1 MARQKLLNLP
11 DMVFNS
17 IAFFIFL
24 PLVLLG
30 FYALPHRLRWLWLL
44 LGGFVFY
51 GWWKWEYLSLLL
63 LSGISDFMIAQK
75 IFSLSDSQKRKRWL
89 WLSICVNLGILVLF
103 KYVGAFAMMHP
114 KMGHYIG
121 VFPKIGGV
129 IKFLSLALPVGISFY
144 TFQTMS
150 YTIDVYRQKVIP
162 EKHLGRFLLFV
173 SYFPQLV
180 AGPIERYSQLDPQLK
195 QKVKLLYE
203 NFQIG
208 FRFILYGLFIKMC
221 IADNLGSWVDTI
233 YNNPTRWHPAVNW
246 FGMFAFSFQIYAD
259 FHGYTTIAKGV
270 AKLFGVN
277 LMDNFNKPYAALSV
291 NEFWKRWHIS
301 LTSWFRDYLYI
312 PLGGNKTGNGHWVFN
327 ILLVFLISGLWHG
340 ANYTFIIWGTIHG
353 IIYLVE
359 NKFSKGKRYIPRL
372 KPLGWAFTFLIV
384 TIAWVFFRAE
394 NLEIAQKMLSNAF
407 YLGNGA
413 DWLTLPWHLVALIP
427 FFIVFDHL
435 VIKQNFHATI
445 DSWSWQKRWFVY
457 SVMLFAL
464 INLSG
469 AQAHPFIYFRF

>member
-1 MARQKLLNLP
+1 
-11 DMVFNS
+11 MVFNS

-24 PLVLLG
+24 PLAVLG
-30 FYALPHRLRWLWLL
+30 FYTLPHRLRWAWLL
-44 LGGFVFY
+44 LSGFVFY

-63 LSGISDFMIAQK
+63 ASGISDFLIAQH
-75 IFSLSDSQKRKRWL
+75 IFKTANKKTKKKWL
-89 WLSICVNLGILVLF
+89 WLSIFINVGILVAF
-103 KYVGAFAMMHP
+103 KYLGAFAMMHP
-114 KMGHYIG
+114 KMGHYIS

-150 YTIDVYRQKVIP
+150 YTIDVYRNKVIP
-162 EKHLGRFLLFV
+162 EKHLGKFLLFV

-180 AGPIERYSQLDPQLK
+180 AGPIERYTHLDPQLK
-195 QKVKLLYE
+195 QKVKLLYK

-233 YNNPTRWHPAVNW
+233 YINPGRWHGAVNW
-246 FGMFAFSFQIYAD
+246 FGMIAFSFQIYAD

-340 ANYTFIIWGTIHG
+340 ANYTFIIWGAIHG

-359 NKFSKGKRYIPRL
+359 NKFSKGKRYNPSI
-372 KPLGWAFTFLIV
+372 KIAGWAFTFFIV
-384 TIAWVFFRAE
+384 TLAWVFFRAE
-394 NLEIAQKMLSNAF
+394 NLQIAEAMLSNAF
-407 YLGNGA
+407 FLGKGA
-413 DWLTLPWHLVALIP
+413 DWLTVPWHTAFLIP
-427 FFIVFDHL
+427 VFIIFDHL
-435 VIKQNFHATI
+435 IVKQNVQETLK
-445 DSWSWQKRWFVY
+445 SWTWPQRWLAYGFMV
-457 SVMLFAL
+457 FAL

>member
-1 MARQKLLNLP
+1 
-11 DMVFNS
+11 MV
-17 IAFFIFL
+17 
-24 PLVLLG
+24 LG
-30 FYALPHRLRWLWLL
+30 FYLLPHRLRWLWLL
-44 LGGFVFY
+44 LGGFIFY

-63 LSGISDFMIAQK
+63 LSGISDFIIAQH
-75 IFSLSDSQKRKRWL
+75 IFKTNQPKPRKRWL
-89 WLSICVNLGILVLF
+89 WLSIFINIGILILF

-114 KMGHYIG
+114 KMPHYIS
-121 VFPKIGGV
+121 VFPKIGGIV
-129 IKFLSLALPVGISFY
+129 QFLSFALPVGISFY

-150 YTIDVYRQKVIP
+150 YTIDVYRNKIIP
-162 EKHLGRFLLFV
+162 EKHLGKFLLFV

-180 AGPIERYSQLDPQLK
+180 AGPIERYSHLDPQLK
-195 QKVKLLYE
+195 QKVKAVYE

-233 YNNPTRWHPAVNW
+233 YNNPGRWHPAVNW
-246 FGMFAFSFQIYAD
+246 FGMVAFSFQIYAD

-277 LMDNFNKPYAALSV
+277 LMDNFNKPYAASSV

-340 ANYTFIIWGTIHG
+340 ANYTFIIWGAIHG
-353 IIYLVE
+353 IIYLFE
-359 NKFSKGKRYIPRL
+359 NSFFKERRYTPTIKFAGIL
-372 KPLGWAFTFLIV
+372 FTFFVV
-384 TIAWVFFRAE
+384 TVAWVFFRSE
-394 NLEIAQKMLSNAF
+394 NLAIAQAMLNNAF
-407 YLGNGA
+407 FLGKGA
-413 DWLTLPWHLVALIP
+413 DWLTLPWHLLALIP
-427 FFIVFDHL
+427 VFIGFDHSI
-435 VIKQNFHATI
+435 VKQNFQNTI
-445 DSWSWQKRWFVY
+445 HNWSWQKRWFTY
-457 SVMLFAL
+457 SFMLFSL
-464 INLSG
+464 ICFSG

>member
-1 MARQKLLNLP
+1 
-11 DMVFNS
+11 MVFNS
-17 IAFFIFL
+17 VAFFIFL
-24 PLVLLG
+24 PLVVLG

-44 LGGFVFY
+44 ISGFVFY

-63 LSGISDFMIAQK
+63 ASGVSDFLIAQR
-75 IFSLSDSQKRKRWL
+75 IFKTSEPKVKKKWL
-89 WLSICVNLGILVLF
+89 WLSICINMGILVAF
-103 KYVGAFAMMHP
+103 KYAGAFAMMHP
-114 KMGHYIG
+114 KMGHYISI
-121 VFPKIGGV
+121 FPKIGGV
-129 IKFLSLALPVGISFY
+129 IEFLSLALPVGISFY

-150 YTIDVYRQKVIP
+150 YTIDVYRNKAIP
-162 EKHLGRFLLFV
+162 EKHLGKFLLFV

-180 AGPIERYSQLDPQLK
+180 AGPIERYHHLDPQLK
-195 QKVKLLYE
+195 QKVKLIYE

-221 IADNLGSWVDTI
+221 IADNLGPWVDTI
-233 YNNPTRWHPAVNW
+233 YNNPGRWHGAVNW
-246 FGMFAFSFQIYAD
+246 FGMVAFSFQIYAD

-340 ANYTFIIWGTIHG
+340 ANYTFIIWGAIHG
-353 IIYLVE
+353 IIYLIE
-359 NKFSKGKRYIPRL
+359 NKFSKRKRYSPSI
-372 KPLGWAFTFLIV
+372 KIAGWAFTFFIV
-384 TIAWVFFRAE
+384 TLAWVFFRAE
-394 NLEIAQKMLSNAF
+394 NLLIAEAMLNNASF
-407 YLGNGA
+407 LGKGA
-413 DWLTLPWHLVALIP
+413 DWLTIPWHTALLIP
-427 FFIVFDHL
+427 LFIVFDHL
-435 VIKQNFHATI
+435 VVKQNVEVTFKN
-445 DSWSWQKRWFVY
+445 WSTPQRWLAYAF
-457 SVMLFAL
+457 MIFAL

>member
-1 MARQKLLNLP
+1 
-11 DMVFNS
+11 MVFNS

-24 PLVLLG
+24 PLVVLG
-30 FYALPHRLRWLWLL
+30 FYLFPHRLRWLWLL
-44 LGGFVFY
+44 LSGFVFY

-63 LSGISDFMIAQK
+63 LSGVSDFIIAQRIDK
-75 IFSLSDSQKRKRWL
+75 SGIEKHRKRWL
-89 WLSICVNLGILVLF
+89 WMSICINLGILVLF
-103 KYVGAFAMMHP
+103 KYAGAFAMMHP
-114 KMGHYIG
+114 KMPHYIS
-121 VFPKIGGV
+121 VFPNIGGI

-150 YTIDVYRQKVIP
+150 YTIDVYRNKIKP
-162 EKHLGRFLLFV
+162 EKHLGKFLLFV

-180 AGPIERYSQLDPQLK
+180 AGPIERYAHLDPQLK
-195 QKVKLLYE
+195 KKVKWIYE

-233 YNNPTRWHPAVNW
+233 YNNPGRWHPAVNW
-246 FGMFAFSFQIYAD
+246 FGMVAFSFQIYAD

-270 AKLFGVN
+270 AKLFGVD
-277 LMDNFNKPYAALSV
+277 LMDNFNKPYAASSV

-340 ANYTFIIWGTIHG
+340 ANYTFIIWGAIHG
-353 IIYLVE
+353 LIYLFE
-359 NKFSKGKRYIPRL
+359 NLFSKKRRYAPTIKIAGIL
-372 KPLGWAFTFLIV
+372 FTFFVV
-384 TIAWVFFRAE
+384 TIAWVFFRAD
-394 NLEIAQKMLSNAF
+394 NLAIAQVMLNNAF
-407 YLGNGA
+407 FLGQGA
-413 DWLTLPWHLVALIP
+413 DWLTVPWHLLALIP
-427 FFIVFDHL
+427 LFIGFDHF
-435 VIKQNFHATI
+435 IIRQNIQSTL
-445 DSWSWQKRWFVY
+445 SPWSWQKRWVLY
-457 SVMLFAL
+457 SFMIFCL
-464 INLSG
+464 ISFSG